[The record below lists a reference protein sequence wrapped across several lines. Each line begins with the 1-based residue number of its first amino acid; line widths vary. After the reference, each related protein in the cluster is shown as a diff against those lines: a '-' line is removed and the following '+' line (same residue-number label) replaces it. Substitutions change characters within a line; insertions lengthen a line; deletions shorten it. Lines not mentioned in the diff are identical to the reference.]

1 MNEGTYGRNQFPYRQ
16 TDTYLWKNKCTKR
29 GGIKKKT
36 IALQVLIPF
45 IPAPRE
51 TINRRR
57 SSENPPTVI
66 LTIRGLHLAR
76 G

>member
-1 MNEGTYGRNQFPYRQ
+1 MGEINFHIGKLTHISGKINVQREVELR
-16 TDTYLWKNKCTKR
+16 
-29 GGIKKKT
+29 KKT